1 MACADLVIE
10 KAQQAAEKYQI
21 AQACTVDELLD
32 NEAIDIVVNLTIPQA
47 HAEVTTKALTKG
59 KHVFEEKPLA
69 VTTEEGKALLDLSE
83 QQRLHLC
90 CAPDTF
96 LGAGY
101 QTARKIIDDGWI
113 GEVVGVS
120 AFMGYGGP
128 ESWHP
133 NPAFLYK
140 TGAGPLLDIGP
151 YYLTALVSL
160 FAPIKSTAG
169 LAKMTFSKRT
179 ITSQP
184 LYGEE
189 ITVEEPTHVNALLQF
204 QSGVQA
210 QLTTS
215 FDVAG
220 TTLPNIEVYG
230 TLGTLILPDP
240 NTMEGRSRS
249 STRNRMPGVSFPC
262 SMGIRPTRG
271 DWLFP
276 TLQQPFWGREVQEL
290 MPGWPCMFLKQCM
303 VSKLLQI
310 RAPSIPLRVHVNVL
324 NLLDWVCSME
334 SFDRRRNNME
344 IGLQVFSIRKALQED
359 FYGTLEK
366 VAQIGYKYIEFANH
380 HADTDDGIGFNIPAH
395 TLKSFLD
402 AHSLKPI
409 SCHAGPLD
417 EKNIHRV
424 IEYHQE
430 LGNNSLG
437 LSIGFW
443 PNKEA
448 VVAFAKK
455 LNTLGEIVTKAGMN
469 FYYHNHFMEF
479 QKFGEKSVF
488 EHFLELTDKEY
499 VKFEFDLYW
508 ALRGGLAKPENYL
521 DVLGRRCDLI
531 HQKDIPTSVKHV
543 NILSELAEVKR
554 LPSRSSRTTRRWNT
568 SVKSLRC
575 DGYSQYCCQGK
586 RA

>member
-1 MACADLVIE
+1 MKKTVNVGIIGCGVISDIYLKNLTTVFKNVKVVACADLVIE

-47 HAEVTTKALTKG
+47 HTEVTTKALMKG

-160 FAPIKSTAG
+160 FGPIKSTAG

-240 NTMEGRSRS
+240 NTYGGPVKIFHKKQNAWCELPLLYGYQTNSRGLAVSDLAAAILGQRSPRTDARLAMHVLETMHGIKIAS
-249 STRNRMPGVSFPC
+249 DTSTIYTVESTC
-262 SMGIRPTRG
+262 ERP
-271 DWLFP
+271 
-276 TLQQPFWGREVQEL
+276 QPF
-290 MPGWPCMFLKQCM
+290 
-303 VSKLLQI
+303 
-310 RAPSIPLRVHVNVL
+310 
-324 NLLDWVCSME
+324 
-334 SFDRRRNNME
+334 
-344 IGLQVFSIRKALQED
+344 GLGML
-359 FYGTLEK
+359 
-366 VAQIGYKYIEFANH
+366 
-380 HADTDDGIGFNIPAH
+380 DGII
-395 TLKSFLD
+395 
-402 AHSLKPI
+402 
-409 SCHAGPLD
+409 
-417 EKNIHRV
+417 R
-424 IEYHQE
+424 
-430 LGNNSLG
+430 
-437 LSIGFW
+437 
-443 PNKEA
+443 
-448 VVAFAKK
+448 
-455 LNTLGEIVTKAGMN
+455 
-469 FYYHNHFMEF
+469 
-479 QKFGEKSVF
+479 
-488 EHFLELTDKEY
+488 
-499 VKFEFDLYW
+499 
-508 ALRGGLAKPENYL
+508 
-521 DVLGRRCDLI
+521 
-531 HQKDIPTSVKHV
+531 
-543 NILSELAEVKR
+543 
-554 LPSRSSRTTRRWNT
+554 
-568 SVKSLRC
+568 
-575 DGYSQYCCQGK
+575 
-586 RA
+586 